1 MTDQSAMYDHF
12 SEVADVY
19 RDVRTT
25 DLAPIHHI
33 RDRLTQRDKVMAA
46 DIGCGAGRY
55 DRLLFEHLP
64 NLHLICIDANP
75 EMLERLRRYL
85 SASGIRDFE
94 SRASR
99 VEELE
104 LPDSALDCVFTFNA
118 VHHFD
123 FPIFLS
129 KAQQAINQEGRIFV
143 YTRTPRQNAQSV
155 WGRHFPDFPEK
166 EARLYDLERM
176 KRWIGETRGLRLC
189 DARAFRYARQSS
201 LERLLEQVRSKHY
214 STFSLYASDALE
226 IAIEGFIDNI
236 RRHFDDLSCIAWH
249 DENTLLEIARD

>member
-1 MTDQSAMYDHF
+1 MTDQSAMYEHF
-12 SEVADVY
+12 SEIADVY

-33 RDRLTQRDKVMAA
+33 RDRLALRDKVMAA

-64 NLHLICIDANP
+64 NLYLICIDVNP
-75 EMLERLRRYL
+75 EMLERLHRYL

-104 LPDSALDCVFTFNA
+104 LPDSSLDCVFTFNA
-118 VHHFD
+118 VHHFS
-123 FPIFLS
+123 FPIFLG
-129 KAQQAINQEGRIFV
+129 KAEQAINQGGQIFV

-155 WGRHFPDFPEK
+155 WGRHFPDFLEK
-166 EARLYDLERM
+166 ETRLYDLERM
-176 KRWIGETRGLRLC
+176 KRWIGEARGLRLRE
-189 DARAFRYARQSS
+189 ARAFRYARHSG
-201 LERLLEQVRSKHY
+201 LEYLLQQVRSRHY

-226 IAIEGFIDNI
+226 IATEGFIDNI
-236 RRHFDDLSCIAWH
+236 RRHFDDLSRIAWH